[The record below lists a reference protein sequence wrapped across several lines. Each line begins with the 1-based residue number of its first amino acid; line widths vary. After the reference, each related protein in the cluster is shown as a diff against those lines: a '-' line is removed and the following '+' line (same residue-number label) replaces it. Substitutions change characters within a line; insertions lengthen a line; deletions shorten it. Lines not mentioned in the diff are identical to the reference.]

1 MRSIFNIISI
11 PFGYVMAFIYGLV
24 GNYGLSIILFTLLA
38 KLVTLP
44 LSIKTKRSMMDMQR
58 VQPKLQALQKKYAN
72 DKAKLNEE
80 MQKLYQSEGV
90 SPMAGCGSSLLA
102 LPIMLG
108 LYYVISE
115 PLSYVMHL
123 TTEEIAA
130 VAEKLGVTMA
140 NSYTGQISLVQ
151 TIFERWDVA
160 SAINSK
166 LIPMSYNFLGLNLA
180 TTPSFSHP
188 SWLWL
193 IPILSGLTAYLL
205 TWVQKKLTPTPAG
218 GQTGMGSNLMLGI
231 MMPLMSVYFG
241 FILPA
246 GLVIY
251 WVANNIFTAVQEYL
265 LTKYY
270 QRKQP
275 GDVIDIK
282 PSKQNK

>member
-11 PFGYVMAFIYGLV
+11 PFGYVMAFIFGLV

-72 DKAKLNEE
+72 DKPKLNEE
-80 MQKLYQSEGV
+80 MQKLYEAEGV

-102 LPIMLG
+102 LPVMLG
-108 LYYVISE
+108 LYYVISQ

-123 TTEEIAA
+123 TTDEIAS
-130 VAEKLGVTMA
+130 VAQKLGVTMSNA
-140 NSYTGQISLVQ
+140 YTGQIGLVQ
-151 TIFERWDVA
+151 TIFERWDIA
-160 SAINSK
+160 SALNSK
-166 LIPMSYNFLGLNLA
+166 LIPMNYNFMGLNLA
-180 TTPSFSHP
+180 ATPSFSHP

-205 TWVQKKLTPTPAG
+205 TWVQKKLTPNAMGAQAG
-218 GQTGMGSNLMLGI
+218 AGSNLMLGV
-231 MMPLMSVYFG
+231 MMPLMSLYFG

-251 WVANNIFTAVQEYL
+251 WVANNVFTAAQEYL
-265 LTKYY
+265 LTKYF
-270 QRKQP
+270 QQKQT
-275 GDVIDIK
+275 GDVIEGN
-282 PSKQNK
+282 STKQKK

>member
-1 MRSIFNIISI
+1 MQSIFNIISI

-44 LSIKTKRSMMDMQR
+44 LSVKTKRSMMDMQR

-72 DKAKLNEE
+72 DKAKMNEE
-80 MQKLYQSEGV
+80 MQKLYESEGV

-108 LYYVISE
+108 LYYVISQ

-123 TTEEIAA
+123 TADEIAS
-130 VAEKLGVTMA
+130 VAQKLGVTMT
-140 NSYTGQISLVQ
+140 NTYTGQIGLVQ

-160 SAINSK
+160 SALNSK
-166 LIPMSYNFLGLNLA
+166 LIPMNYNFLGLNLA
-180 TTPSFSHP
+180 ATPSFSHP

-205 TWVQKKLTPTPAG
+205 TWVQKKLTPNAMG
-218 GQTGMGSNLMLGI
+218 GQAGAGSNLMLGI
-231 MMPLMSVYFG
+231 MMPLMSIYFG

-251 WVANNIFTAVQEYL
+251 WVANNIFTAVQEYY
-265 LTKYY
+265 LTVYFQK
-270 QRKQP
+270 KQT
-275 GDVIDIK
+275 GAVIDGD
-282 PSKQNK
+282 PNKQKK